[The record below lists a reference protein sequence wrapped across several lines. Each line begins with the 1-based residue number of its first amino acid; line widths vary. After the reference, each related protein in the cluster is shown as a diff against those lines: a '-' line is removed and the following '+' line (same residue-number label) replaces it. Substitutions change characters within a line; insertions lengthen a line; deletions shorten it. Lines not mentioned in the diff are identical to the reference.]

1 MIRVEK
7 AAVLGAGTMGAQIAA
22 HLANA
27 RIPTLLLDIV
37 PREEVSEARPLGR
50 ATEAHDAKSGTLPD
64 GRASAP
70 SRSDA
75 KTEDRNAI
83 ARAGFEAAR
92 KAKPAAFFTSE
103 LASLVTVGNFD
114 DDLAKLKACDLII
127 EAVVENLEIKRSLYE
142 KIEQHRRP
150 GSVVA
155 SNTSGIPLKQLAEGR
170 SEDFRANFLGMH
182 FFNPPRY
189 MHLVELIRTEWTK
202 PEVSCSMFG
211 FLDER
216 LGKGVVVAKDRPN
229 FIANR
234 VGTFG
239 ALVTIRAMLDDGYSI
254 EEIDKI
260 TGPAAGRP
268 KTATFR
274 TFDLVGLDVFAHV
287 VKNLHENLPDDPDR
301 EMFVM
306 PDFIAGMIERK
317 LLGNKT
323 KAGFYRKQKGETD
336 KREIWALDPATL
348 DYKPAEKV
356 KLPSLEMAKN
366 IEDTAERIKTLAWS
380 KDRAGAF
387 LWKTLSRTLC
397 YAADRIP
404 EIADTVVEIDRAMQ
418 WGFNWELGPFG
429 VWDAIGVEKS
439 VAKLEEEG
447 RTVPA
452 NVQKM
457 LDAGAKSFYK
467 QENGQRFYFDFPSA
481 QYVPAA
487 EPPGTIILKSLKDRG
502 TGVPPLN
509 HAQDARATTAVIKK
523 NSGASLIDL
532 GDGVA
537 CLEFHSKMNS
547 IGGDTLEML
556 KSALNEVE
564 KNFVGLVV
572 GNQGQNF
579 SVGANLMLMLMEAQ
593 DENWEELD
601 LIGRYFQQ
609 SVMSLRYSPKPVVVA
624 PFQMVFGGGCEMVL
638 HADRVRASA
647 ETYIGLVEVGVGI
660 IPAGC
665 GTKEMLVR
673 ALDSIPHDMKDADP
687 FPFVKRAF
695 ETIALAKVA
704 TSAEEARGFG
714 FLSADDTVSM
724 NRDRLIADAK
734 KEVLALAASGYVQ
747 PQQRTDILALGN
759 PALATLKLGVHMM
772 KRAGYISDHDALI
785 GEKLARILTGGDLNH
800 ATQVSEQYLLDLE
813 REAFLSLIGT
823 RKSQDRI
830 AHMLKTGK
838 PLRN

>member
-1 MIRVEK
+1 
-7 AAVLGAGTMGAQIAA
+7 MGAQIAA
-22 HLANA
+22 HLVNA
-27 RIPTLLLDIV
+27 GIPTLLLDIV
-37 PREEVSEARPLGR
+37 PRVDAEAETRPSGR
-50 ATEAHDAKSGTLPD
+50 VP
-64 GRASAP
+64 
-70 SRSDA
+70 
-75 KTEDRNAI
+75 DRNAI
-83 ARAGFEAAR
+83 ARAGYEAAK
-92 KAKPAAFFTSE
+92 KAKPAAFFTAALS
-103 LASLVTVGNFD
+103 SLVSIGNLD
-114 DDLAKLKACDLII
+114 DDLARLKDCDLII
-127 EAVVENLEIKRSLYE
+127 EAVVENLEIKRSLFE
-142 KIEQHRRP
+142 KVEQHSRP
-150 GSVVA
+150 GSIVA
-155 SNTSGIPLKQLAEGR
+155 SNTSGIPLRLLAEGR
-170 SEDFRANFLGMH
+170 AEDFRAHFLGMH

-189 MHLVELIRTEWTK
+189 MHLVEIIRTEWTR
-202 PEVSCSMFG
+202 PEVSCAMFG

-234 VGTFG
+234 IGTYG
-239 ALVTIRAMLDDGYSI
+239 AVVTMRTMLDDGYSF
-254 EEIDKI
+254 EEVDKI

-287 VKNLHENLPDDPDR
+287 VKNLHENLPEDPER

-306 PDFIAGMIERK
+306 PEFVAKMIERG

-323 KAGFYRKQKGETD
+323 KAGFYQRRKAADG
-336 KREIWALDPATL
+336 KREIWTLDAATL
-348 DYKPAEKV
+348 DYRPAQKV
-356 KLPSLEMAKN
+356 KLPSLDMAKN
-366 IEDTAERIKTLAWS
+366 IEDTRERLKALVWS
-380 KDRAGAF
+380 KDRVGAF
-387 LWKTLSRTLC
+387 LWKTLARTLT
-397 YAADRIP
+397 YTAERIP
-404 EIADTVVEIDRAMQ
+404 EIADTVVEVDRAMR
-418 WGFNWELGPFG
+418 WGFNWEIGPFE

-439 VAKLEEEG
+439 VAKLKEEG
-447 RTVPA
+447 KTVPA
-452 NVQKM
+452 NVQAM
-457 LDAGAKSFYK
+457 LDAGVKSFYK
-467 QENGQRFYFDFPSA
+467 KKDGQLFFYDFDSEEYRPL
-481 QYVPAA
+481 VD
-487 EPPGTIILKSLKDRG
+487 PPGTIILKSLKDR
-502 TGVPPLN
+502 TE
-509 HAQDARATTAVIKK
+509 VIKK

-556 KSALNEVE
+556 KVALNEVE
-564 KNFVGLVV
+564 KNFLGLVV

-579 SVGANLMLMLMEAQ
+579 SVGANLTLMLMEAQ

-601 LIGRYFQQ
+601 MIGRFFQS

-673 ALDSIPHDMKDADP
+673 AMDSIPANLKDADP

-695 ETIALAKVA
+695 ETIAMAKVA
-704 TSAEEARGFG
+704 TSGEEARELG
-714 FLSADDTVSM
+714 FLSQDDSISM
-724 NRDRLIADAK
+724 NADRLIADAK
-734 KEVLALAASGYVQ
+734 KEVLALASRGYVQ

-759 PALATLKLGVHMM
+759 PALATLKLGVHLM
-772 KRAGYISDHDALI
+772 KRSGYISDHDALI

-800 ATQVSEQYLLDLE
+800 TTRVSEQYLLDLE

-823 RKSQDRI
+823 RKTQDRI

>member
-1 MIRVEK
+1 MLIQYYLAAMIQVKK

-27 RIPTLLLDIV
+27 GIPTLLLDIV
-37 PREEVSEARPLGR
+37 PREDAAETESSGR
-50 ATEAHDAKSGTLPD
+50 VQKP
-64 GRASAP
+64 
-70 SRSDA
+70 
-75 KTEDRNAI
+75 DRNAI
-83 ARAGFEAAR
+83 ARAGLEAAK
-92 KAKPAAFFTSE
+92 KAKPAAFFTAAV
-103 LASLVTVGNFD
+103 ASLVTIGNFE
-114 DDLAKLKACDLII
+114 DDLPKLKDCDLII
-127 EAVVENLEIKRSLYE
+127 EAVVENPEIKRSLYE
-142 KIEQHRRP
+142 KVEQHRRP
-150 GSVVA
+150 GSVIA

-170 SEDFRANFLGMH
+170 SEDFRAHFLGLH

-216 LGKGVVVAKDRPN
+216 LGKGVVVARDRPN

-234 VGTFG
+234 IGTYG
-239 ALVTIRAMLDDGYSI
+239 ALVTMRTMLDDGYSI
-254 EEIDKI
+254 EEVDKI

-287 VKNLHENLPDDPDR
+287 VKNLHENLPDDPER
-301 EMFVM
+301 GMFIM
-306 PDFIAGMIERK
+306 PEFVTKMIERG

-323 KAGFYRKQKGETD
+323 KAGFYKREKGAD
-336 KREIWALDPATL
+336 GKREILTLDPATF
-348 DYKPAEKV
+348 DYRPAQKV

-366 IEDTAERIKTLAWS
+366 IEDTAERIKALTWG
-380 KDRAGAF
+380 KDRVGGF
-387 LWKTLSRTLC
+387 LWKTLARTLC
-397 YAADRIP
+397 YTAERIP
-404 EIADTVVEIDRAMQ
+404 EIADTVVEVDRAMQ
-418 WGFNWELGPFG
+418 WGFNWELGPFE

-439 VAKLEEEG
+439 VARLKEDG
-447 RTVPA
+447 KSVPA
-452 NVQKM
+452 NVQQM
-457 LDAGAKSFYK
+457 LDSGAKSFYK
-467 QENGQRFYFDFPSA
+467 QENGQRFYFDFPSVK
-481 QYVPAA
+481 YVAA
-487 EPPGTIILKSLKDRG
+487 ADLPGTIILKSLKDR
-502 TGVPPLN
+502 TGVI
-509 HAQDARATTAVIKK
+509 RK
-523 NSGASLIDL
+523 NSGASLLDL

-556 KSALNEVE
+556 KIALAEVE
-564 KNFVGLVV
+564 KNFLGLVV

-601 LIGRYFQQ
+601 MIGRFFQQ

-624 PFQMVFGGGCEMVL
+624 PFQLVFGGGCEMVL
-638 HADRVRASA
+638 HGDHVRAAA

-665 GTKEMLVR
+665 GTKEMLLR
-673 ALDSIPHDMKDADP
+673 ALDSIPKDMKDADP

-714 FLSADDTVSM
+714 FLSADDSVSM

-747 PQQRTDILALGN
+747 PQQRTDILAL
-759 PALATLKLGVHMM
+759 
-772 KRAGYISDHDALI
+772 
-785 GEKLARILTGGDLNH
+785 
-800 ATQVSEQYLLDLE
+800 
-813 REAFLSLIGT
+813 
-823 RKSQDRI
+823 
-830 AHMLKTGK
+830 
-838 PLRN
+838 

>member
-1 MIRVEK
+1 MIQVKK

-27 RIPTLLLDIV
+27 GVPTLLLDIV
-37 PREEVSEARPLGR
+37 PRENVFG
-50 ATEAHDAKSGTLPD
+50 PD
-64 GRASAP
+64 GTPTMGLESL
-70 SRSDA
+70 
-75 KTEDRNAI
+75 DRNKI
-83 ARAGFEAAR
+83 ARVGFEAAK
-92 KAKPAAFFTSE
+92 KAKPAAFFTSD
-103 LASLVTVGNFD
+103 LSSLITTGNFD
-114 DDLAKLKACDLII
+114 DDLPKLKDCDLII
-127 EAVVENLEIKRSLYE
+127 EAVVENLDIKRSLFE
-142 KIEQHRRP
+142 SVEQYRKP
-150 GSVVA
+150 GSVIA
-155 SNTSGIPLKQLAEGR
+155 SNTSGIPLRQLAEGR
-170 SEDFRANFLGMH
+170 SEDFRAHFLGMH

-234 VGTFG
+234 IGTFG
-239 ALVTIRAMLDDGYSI
+239 ALVTIRTMLEDGYSI
-254 EEIDKI
+254 EEVDKI

-287 VKNLHENLPDDPDR
+287 VKNLHENLPDDPER
-301 EMFVM
+301 EVFVM
-306 PDFIAGMIERK
+306 PEFVTKMIEK
-317 LLGNKT
+317 GLLGNKT
-323 KAGFYRKQKGETD
+323 KAGFYQRKRSDGD
-336 KREIWALDPATL
+336 KPEIWTLDTTTL
-348 DYKPAEKV
+348 DYRPSQKV
-356 KLPSLEMAKN
+356 KLPSLELAKN
-366 IEDTAERIKTLAWS
+366 IEDTRERLKTLVWS
-380 KDRAGAF
+380 KDRVGAV
-387 LWKTLSRTLC
+387 LWKTLSRALC

-404 EIADTVVEIDRAMQ
+404 EIADTVVEIDRAMR
-418 WGFNWELGPFG
+418 WGFNWELGPFE

-439 VAKLEEEG
+439 VATLEAEG
-447 RTVPA
+447 RNIPS
-452 NVQKM
+452 NVRSM
-457 LDAGAKSFYK
+457 IDAGVKSFYRK
-467 QENGQRFYFDFPSA
+467 KDGQHFYYDFASEEYRPLA
-481 QYVPAA
+481 D
-487 EPPGTIILKSLKDRG
+487 PPGTINLKSLKDR
-502 TGVPPLN
+502 TGV
-509 HAQDARATTAVIKK
+509 VKK

-537 CLEFHSKMNS
+537 GLEFHSKMNS

-556 KSALNEVE
+556 KVALNEVE

-601 LIGRYFQQ
+601 MIGRFFQQ
-609 SVMSLRYSPKPVVVA
+609 SVMSLRYSPTPVVVA
-624 PFQMVFGGGCEMVL
+624 PFPMVFGGGCGMVL

-673 ALDSIPHDMKDADP
+673 ALDSIPADMKEADP

-714 FLSADDTVSM
+714 FLREEDSISM
-724 NRDRLIADAK
+724 NPDRLIADAK

-747 PQQRTDILALGN
+747 PQPRTDILALGN
-759 PALATLKLGVHMM
+759 PALATLKLGVHLM

-785 GEKLARILTGGDLNH
+785 GEKIPRLLNGGGLNH
-800 ATQVSEQYLLDLE
+800 ETRGSGQYLLE
-813 REAFLSLIGT
+813 
-823 RKSQDRI
+823 
-830 AHMLKTGK
+830 
-838 PLRN
+838 P

>member
-1 MIRVEK
+1 MLIQYHLAAMIPVKK

-27 RIPTLLLDIV
+27 GIPTLLLDIA
-37 PREEVSEARPLGR
+37 PPPPGSSEAETRPLGVQ
-50 ATEAHDAKSGTLPD
+50 DQ
-64 GRASAP
+64 
-70 SRSDA
+70 
-75 KTEDRNAI
+75 NAI
-83 ARAGFEAAR
+83 ARAGYEAAK
-92 KAKPAAFFTSE
+92 KAKPAAFSTADR
-103 LASLVTVGNFD
+103 ASLVTIGNLD
-114 DDLAKLKACDLII
+114 DDLPKLKECDLII

-142 KIEQHRRP
+142 KVEQHRKP
-150 GSVVA
+150 GSVIA
-155 SNTSGIPLKQLAEGR
+155 SNTSGIPLKLLAEGR
-170 SEDFRANFLGMH
+170 SDDFRAHFLGMH

-189 MHLVELIRTEWTK
+189 MHLVELIPTK
-202 PEVSCSMFG
+202 ATKGEVACSMSG

-234 VGTFG
+234 IGTYG
-239 ALVTIRAMLDDGYSI
+239 ALVTMRTMIDDGYSI
-254 EEIDKI
+254 EEVDKI

-287 VKNLHENLPDDPDR
+287 VKNLHENLPDDPER

-306 PDFIAGMIERK
+306 PEFVTKMIERR

-323 KAGFYRKQKGETD
+323 KAGFYQRKQDEGG
-336 KREIWALDPATL
+336 KREIWTLDTATL
-348 DYKPAEKV
+348 DYRAAQKV
-356 KLPSLEMAKN
+356 KLPSLDVAKN
-366 IEDTAERIKTLAWS
+366 IEDTRERLKTVVWS
-380 KDRAGAF
+380 KDRVGAF
-387 LWKTLSRTLC
+387 LWKTISKTLT
-397 YAADRIP
+397 YTAERIP
-404 EIADTVVEIDRAMQ
+404 EIADTVVEVDRAMR
-418 WGFNWELGPFG
+418 WGFNWELGPFE

-439 VAKLEEEG
+439 VAKLKEEG
-447 RTVPA
+447 RAVPA
-452 NVQKM
+452 NVQAM
-457 LDAGAKSFYK
+457 LDSGAKTFYK
-467 QENGQRFYFDFPSA
+467 QENGQRFYFDFVTSN
-481 QYVPAA
+481 YVPLAD
-487 EPPGTIILKSLKDRG
+487 PPGTIILKSLKDR
-502 TGVPPLN
+502 TG
-509 HAQDARATTAVIKK
+509 VIKK
-523 NSGASLIDL
+523 NSGASMIDL

-556 KSALNEVE
+556 RFAIAETE

-572 GNQGQNF
+572 GNQGVNF

-601 LIGRYFQQ
+601 MIGRYFQS
-609 SVMSLRYSPKPVVVA
+609 SVMSLRYSAKPVVVA

-673 ALDSIPHDMKDADP
+673 AMDSIPADMKDADP

-704 TSAEEARGFG
+704 TSAEQARDFG
-714 FLSADDTVSM
+714 FLREEDSISM
-724 NRDRLIADAK
+724 NADRLIADAK
-734 KEVLALAASGYVQ
+734 QQVLALAAAGYVQ
-747 PQQRTDILALGN
+747 PQQRTDILALGA
-759 PALATLKLGVHMM
+759 PGLATLKLGVHLM

-800 ATQVSEQYLLDLE
+800 TTRVSEQYLLDLE

-823 RKSQDRI
+823 RKTQDRI
-830 AHMLKTGK
+830 GHMLKTGK

>member
-1 MIRVEK
+1 MISVKK
-7 AAVLGAGTMGAQIAA
+7 AAVLGAGPMGAQIAA

-27 RIPTLLLDIV
+27 GIPTLLLDIV
-37 PREEVSEARPLGR
+37 PRDDVSEARPSGSVAETRPLGR
-50 ATEAHDAKSGTLPD
+50 VQEF
-64 GRASAP
+64 
-70 SRSDA
+70 
-75 KTEDRNAI
+75 DRNKI
-83 ARAGFEAAR
+83 ARAGFEAA
-92 KAKPAAFFTSE
+92 KKSKPAAFFTTD
-103 LASLVTVGNFD
+103 LASLITIGNFD
-114 DDLAKLKACDLII
+114 DDLPRLKDCDLII
-127 EAVVENLEIKRSLYE
+127 EAVVESLDIKRSLYE
-142 KIEQHRRP
+142 KVEQHRRP
-150 GSVVA
+150 GSVIA

-170 SEDFRANFLGMH
+170 SEDFRAHFLGMH

-189 MHLVELIRTEWTK
+189 MHLVELIRTEWAK

-234 VGTFG
+234 IGTFG
-239 ALVTIRAMLDDGYSI
+239 ALVTIRTMLEDGYSI
-254 EEIDKI
+254 EEVDKI

-287 VKNLHENLPDDPDR
+287 VKNLHENLPDDPER
-301 EMFVM
+301 EIFVM
-306 PDFIAGMIERK
+306 PEFVTKMIEK
-317 LLGNKT
+317 GLLGNKT
-323 KAGFYRKQKGETD
+323 KAGFYQRKKSDGD
-336 KREIWALDPATL
+336 KREIWTLDNATL
-348 DYKPAEKV
+348 DYRPSQKV

-366 IEDTAERIKTLAWS
+366 IEDTRERLKTLVWS
-380 KDRAGAF
+380 KDRVGAF

-397 YAADRIP
+397 YTADRIP
-404 EIADTVVEIDRAMQ
+404 EIADTVVEIDRAMR
-418 WGFNWELGPFG
+418 WGFNWELGPFE

-439 VAKLEEEG
+439 VAKLKEDG
-447 RTVPA
+447 KPVPA
-452 NVQKM
+452 NVQSM
-457 LDAGAKSFYK
+457 LDAGVKSFYRQK
-467 QENGQRFYFDFPSA
+467 DGQQFFYDFASEEYRPLA
-481 QYVPAA
+481 D
-487 EPPGTIILKSLKDRG
+487 PPGTIILKSLKDR
-502 TGVPPLN
+502 TG
-509 HAQDARATTAVIKK
+509 VIKK

-556 KSALNEVE
+556 RFAIGETE

-572 GNQGQNF
+572 GNQGVNF

-601 LIGRYFQQ
+601 MIGRFFQQ
-609 SVMSLRYSPKPVVVA
+609 SVMSLRYSAKPVVVA

-665 GTKEMLVR
+665 GTKEMLLR
-673 ALDSIPHDMKDADP
+673 ALDSIPGDMKDADP

-704 TSAEEARGFG
+704 TSAEEARSFG
-714 FLSADDTVSM
+714 FLREEDSFSM

-747 PQQRTDILALGN
+747 PQQRTDILALGM
-759 PALATLKLGVHMM
+759 PALATLKLGVHLM

-800 ATQVSEQYLLDLE
+800 ATRVSEQYLLDLE

-823 RKSQDRI
+823 RQTQDRI

>member
-1 MIRVEK
+1 MLTVK
-7 AAVLGAGTMGAQIAA
+7 TAAVLGAGTMGAQIAA

-27 RIPTLLLDIV
+27 RIPTLLLDV
-37 PREEVSEARPLGR
+37 APRELTADEQAQGL
-50 ATEAHDAKSGTLPD
+50 TLE
-64 GRASAP
+64 SA
-70 SRSDA
+70 A
-75 KTEDRNAI
+75 VRNRI
-83 ARAGFEAAR
+83 ARGGLEAAK
-92 KAKPAAFFTSE
+92 KAKPAAFFTSD
-103 LASLVTVGNFD
+103 LTSLVTIGNLE
-114 DDLAKLKACDLII
+114 DDLPKLQDCDLII

-142 KIEQHRRP
+142 RVEQYWKP
-150 GSVVA
+150 GSVIA
-155 SNTSGIPLKQLAEGR
+155 SNTSGIPLRQLAEGR
-170 SEDFRANFLGMH
+170 SEDFRAHFLGMH

-234 VGTFG
+234 IGTFG
-239 ALVTIRAMLDDGYSI
+239 ALVTMRTMLDDGYSI
-254 EEIDKI
+254 EEVDKI
-260 TGPAAGRP
+260 TGPAVGRP

-287 VKNLHENLPDDPDR
+287 VRNLHENLPDDPER

-306 PDFIAGMIERK
+306 PDFVTKMIEK
-317 LLGNKT
+317 GWLGNKT
-323 KAGFYRKQKGETD
+323 KAGFYQRKKSDGD
-336 KREIWALDPATL
+336 KREIWTLNSATL
-348 DYKPAEKV
+348 DYRPSQKV

-366 IEDTAERIKTLAWS
+366 IEDTRERLKTLAWS
-380 KDRAGAF
+380 KDRVGAF

-404 EIADTVVEIDRAMQ
+404 EIADTVVEIDRAMR
-418 WGFNWELGPFG
+418 WGFNWELGPFE

-439 VAKLEEEG
+439 VGRLKEEG
-447 RTVPA
+447 LNIPP
-452 NVQKM
+452 NVQSM
-457 LDAGAKSFYK
+457 IDAGVNSFYRK
-467 QENGQRFYFDFPSA
+467 KDGQHFYYDFASEEYRPLA
-481 QYVPAA
+481 D
-487 EPPGTIILKSLKDRG
+487 PPGTINLKSLKDR
-502 TGVPPLN
+502 TGV
-509 HAQDARATTAVIKK
+509 VKK

-537 CLEFHSKMNS
+537 GLEFHSKMNS

-556 KSALNEVE
+556 KVALNEVE

-601 LIGRYFQQ
+601 MIGRFFQQ

-673 ALDSIPHDMKDADP
+673 ALDSIPADMKEADP

-714 FLSADDTVSM
+714 FLREEDSISM
-724 NRDRLIADAK
+724 NPDRLIADAK

-747 PQQRTDILALGN
+747 PQPRTDIRALGN
-759 PALATLKLGVHMM
+759 PALATLKLGVHLM

-800 ATQVSEQYLLDLE
+800 ATRVSEQYLLDLE

-823 RKSQDRI
+823 RKTQERI

>member
-1 MIRVEK
+1 LLNEYSFSIIYGAMIPVKK

-27 RIPTLLLDIV
+27 GIPTLLLDIP
-37 PREEVSEARPLGR
+37 PR
-50 ATEAHDAKSGTLPD
+50 DDSG
-64 GRASAP
+64 
-70 SRSDA
+70 
-75 KTEDRNAI
+75 DRNAI

-92 KAKPAAFFTSE
+92 KAKPAAFITSQF
-103 LASLVTVGNFD
+103 ASLVSIGNFD
-114 DDLAKLKACDLII
+114 DDLAKLKDCDLII
-127 EAVVENLEIKRSLYE
+127 EAVVENLDIKRSLYE
-142 KIEQHRRP
+142 RVEQHRRP
-150 GSVVA
+150 GSIVA
-155 SNTSGIPLKQLAEGR
+155 SNTSGIPLALLAEGR
-170 SEDFRANFLGMH
+170 SEDFRAHFLGMH

-189 MHLVELIRTEWTK
+189 MHLVELIRTEFTK

-234 VGTFG
+234 IGTFG
-239 ALVTIRAMLDDGYSI
+239 ALVTMRTMIDEGYSI
-254 EEIDKI
+254 EEVDKI

-287 VKNLHENLPDDPDR
+287 VKNLHENLPDDPERD
-301 EMFVM
+301 MFAL
-306 PDFIAGMIERK
+306 PDFVTKMIERG

-323 KAGFYRKQKGETD
+323 KAGFYQRKKGETD
-336 KREIWALDPATL
+336 KREIWAVDVQTL
-348 DYKPAEKV
+348 DYKPTQKV
-356 KLPSLEMAKN
+356 KLPALDMAKN
-366 IEDTAERIKTLAWS
+366 IEDTRERLGTLVWS
-380 KDRAGAF
+380 KERVGTF
-387 LWKTLSRTLC
+387 LWKTISRTLC
-397 YAADRIP
+397 YTADRIP
-404 EIADTVVEIDRAMQ
+404 EIADNIIEVDRAMR
-418 WGFNWELGPFG
+418 WGFNWELGPFE

-439 VAKLEEEG
+439 VATLQKEG
-447 RTVPA
+447 RAVPA

-467 QENGQRFYFDFPSA
+467 QENGQRFYFDFASA
-481 QYVPAA
+481 KYVPAVD
-487 EPPGTIILKSLKDRG
+487 PPGVIVLKSLKDR
-502 TGVPPLN
+502 TGVI
-509 HAQDARATTAVIKK
+509 RK
-523 NSGASLIDL
+523 NSGASMIDL

-556 KSALNEVE
+556 RFAVSETE
-564 KNFVGLVV
+564 KNFLGLVV
-572 GNQGQNF
+572 GNQGVNF

-593 DENWEELD
+593 DENWEELEM
-601 LIGRYFQQ
+601 IGRYFQS
-609 SVMSLRYSPKPVVVA
+609 SVMSLRYSAKPVVVA

-638 HADRVRASA
+638 HADRVRAAA

-673 ALDSIPHDMKDADP
+673 ALDSIPGDMKDADP

-704 TSAEEARGFG
+704 TSAEEARSLG
-714 FLSADDTVSM
+714 FLREEDSISM
-724 NRDRLIADAK
+724 NADRLIADAK
-734 KEVLALAASGYVQ
+734 KAVLALAAGGYVQ
-747 PQQRTDILALGN
+747 PQPRTDILALGN
-759 PALATLKLGVHMM
+759 PALATLKLGVHLM

-800 ATQVSEQYLLDLE
+800 TTRVSEQYLLDLE

-823 RKSQDRI
+823 RKTQDRI